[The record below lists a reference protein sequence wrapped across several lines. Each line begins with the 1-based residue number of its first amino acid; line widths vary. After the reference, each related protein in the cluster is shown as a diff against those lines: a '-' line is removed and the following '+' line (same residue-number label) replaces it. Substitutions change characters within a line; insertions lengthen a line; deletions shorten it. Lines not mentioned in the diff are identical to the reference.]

1 MTWVKTGIAVA
12 TVPELTPHE
21 VVLGAQTLV
30 VVRLG
35 GTVHALDGIC
45 PHIGGLLAEGTV
57 ESGRIVCP
65 MHGATFALDTG
76 AVIADPFGV
85 SPRRERWNRFDG
97 TRHASRP
104 GWSRSTSPAPT
115 APRA

>member
-85 SPRRERWNRFDG
+85 SPPEGAVEPLRRYPTRVEAGMVEVDLAGPDG
-97 TRHASRP
+97 A
-104 GWSRSTSPAPT
+104 
-115 APRA
+115 